1 MEYNIRTAS
10 KTEYPHSSA
19 LPLWMAPSP
28 QRVVYEIPFSCGK
41 VYTGETKGALKIRM
55 KELHS
60 AACPVTRRNQDFGR
74 KETQL
79 LRDVQVVLP
88 WTLPRHIKDALHI
101 CLRQDSQRGREAWG
115 RIFLNT
121 QMHSIKHWDARNG
134 SVVMLCYVISCR
146 LVRGCGL
153 NNIRPARIL

>member
-1 MEYNIRTAS
+1 MEYNIRTAF

-28 QRVVYEIPFSCGK
+28 QRVVYEIPVSCGK
-41 VYTGETKGALKIRM
+41 VYTSEAKEALKIRM

-88 WTLPRHIKDALHI
+88 EL
-101 CLRQDSQRGREAWG
+101 CRGRSKMLCLSAWDETAKRGLEAWG

-121 QMHSIKHWDARNG
+121 QMHSIKHWMHSIKHWDAQNG
-134 SVVMLCYVISCR
+134 SMVMLCNQ
-146 LVRGCGL
+146 L
-153 NNIRPARIL
+153 